1 MRISLILGVG
11 MSLAFVGCA
20 STSVTPIAQNQFLLS
35 TSAAPA
41 CGRSG
46 AAKVAAK
53 MAAVE
58 TLRRGYPR
66 FVILGGSSE
75 SNVQAVST
83 GPTYAYT
90 TGTVTGYGNTAYGN
104 STTQFGG
111 NQTIF
116 VGSNDAD
123 LRVLMLKKGDRGFDQ
138 GLDAK
143 SELGP
148 DWKTIAEKGIQTCS

>member
-1 MRISLILGVG
+1 
-11 MSLAFVGCA
+11 
-20 STSVTPIAQNQFLLS
+20 
-35 TSAAPA
+35 
-41 CGRSG
+41 
-46 AAKVAAK
+46 
-53 MAAVE
+53 MAAIE

-90 TGTVTGYGNTAYGN
+90 TGSVTGYGNTAYGN
-104 STTQFGG
+104 ATTRFGG

-123 LRVLMLKKGDRGFDQ
+123 LRVLMLKKGDWGFEQ